1 MADKIYKKYLFVV
14 LAGIIAG
21 FFAMPQ
27 SAVGAKK
34 LLAAPDVL
42 VSSDNLLQADTLLV
56 VVKNEQNDITGT
68 FGQVSLHFS
77 RSQDG
82 KDWVAITGAVVKKSP
97 GNYKLTIKSPG
108 KKIFQEDIKVSA
120 RKFPVIPYTAT
131 KELEDKGLTPEENIK
146 NITTTEKKALG
157 SVLDLFNPEYYFTKP
172 FVNPLSEIKV
182 TGPYGDIKDYNNYK
196 IMHVGVDLR
205 AATGT
210 AVFAVNDGLVSFE
223 ENLPD
228 YGNTLVLDHG
238 LGMYSMYCHLSE
250 FKAKLG
256 DMAKQGDVI
265 ALSGDTGYVTGPH
278 LHFAIRVRGSSLD
291 PLKFIQA
298 TQLLPW

>member
-1 MADKIYKKYLFVV
+1 MAGVFV
-14 LAGIIAG
+14 L
-21 FFAMPQ
+21 PQ
-27 SAVGAKK
+27 NAIGAKK
-34 LLAAPDVL
+34 LLPAPDVS

-68 FGQVSLHFS
+68 FGRLPLHFS

-82 KDWVAITGAVVKKSP
+82 KDWVAITGAVVNKSP
-97 GNYKLTIKSPG
+97 GKYKLVIKSPG
-108 KKIFQEDIKVSA
+108 KKIFQKDIKVSA
-120 RKFPVIPYTAT
+120 RKFPVIAYTAT
-131 KELEDKGLTPEENIK
+131 TELTAKGFTPAENIK
-146 NITTTEKKALG
+146 NVTTTEKKTLG
-157 SVLDLFNPEYYFTKP
+157 SVLDAFNPEYYFNKP
-172 FVNPLSEIKV
+172 FINPLSEIKV

-196 IMHVGVDLR
+196 IMHVGADLK

-210 AVFAVNDGLVSFE
+210 AVYAINDGLVSFE

-238 LGMYSMYCHLSE
+238 FGIYSMYCHLSE

-256 DMAKQGDVI
+256 NMAKQGDVI
-265 ALSGDTGYVTGPH
+265 ALSGETGYVTGPH

-298 TQLLPW
+298 TQQLPW